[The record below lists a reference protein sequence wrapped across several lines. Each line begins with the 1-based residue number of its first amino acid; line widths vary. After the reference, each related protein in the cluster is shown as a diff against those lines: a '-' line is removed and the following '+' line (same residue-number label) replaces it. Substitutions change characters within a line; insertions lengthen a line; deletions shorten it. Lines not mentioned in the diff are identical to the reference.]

1 MAQRKSRDDAIARAM
16 DDSVKQGIMTEFIEE
31 HGSEVR
37 NMLFTEFNL
46 EDAREVWE
54 EEAREDGRAE
64 GILVGRKEGRAEG
77 RNYTLIEQ
85 VTRKLKKGKT
95 PHRIAEELEAEEE
108 EIQTICMAA
117 QPFAPD
123 YDTEAIFKV
132 LKKKM

>member
-64 GILVGRKEGRAEG
+64 G

-85 VTRKLKKGKT
+85 VTKKLKKGKT

-117 QPFAPD
+117 QSFAPD

>member
-1 MAQRKSRDDAIARAM
+1 
-16 DDSVKQGIMTEFIEE
+16 
-31 HGSEVR
+31 
-37 NMLFTEFNL
+37 MLFTEFNL

-64 GILVGRKEGRAEG
+64 G

-85 VTRKLKKGKT
+85 VTKKLKKGKT

-117 QPFAPD
+117 QSFAPD

>member
-31 HGSEVR
+31 HGLEVR

-64 GILVGRKEGRAEG
+64 G

-85 VTRKLKKGKT
+85 VTKKLKKGKT

-117 QPFAPD
+117 QSFAPD
-123 YDTEAIFKV
+123 YDMEAIFKV

>member
-64 GILVGRKEGRAEG
+64 G

-85 VTRKLKKGKT
+85 VTKKLKKGKT

-117 QPFAPD
+117 QSFAPD
-123 YDTEAIFKV
+123 YDMEAIFKV